1 MTICLGVGL
10 FGFIFLG
17 TSVLP
22 IPECLFPSLGLG
34 SFQPQFF
41 SVCFWLLFLFLL
53 LLQSPICIDWQAL
66 HYSIGLLYCFF
77 KKFGFLSAVL
87 NGWFPL
93 FYLPLRYPIGAVSKA
108 DKWRHKSAYLRFQSR
123 CRMWAACWCF
133 PQTCRG
139 GTKSSESVQEKR
151 LLRRPPSLPSMLI
164 NKGASLLWWA
174 YLHFIY
180 VFSRPLSCPFIWDIT
195 FCFFMMINFL

>member
-108 DKWRHKSAYLRFQSR
+108 DSEGINLHTSGFSPA
-123 CRMWAACWCF
+123 AACGQPADAF
-133 PQTCRG
+133 P
-139 GTKSSESVQEKR
+139 KLAEVAPS
-151 LLRRPPSLPSMLI
+151 LLRVCR
-164 NKGASLLWWA
+164 KRG
-174 YLHFIY
+174 F
-180 VFSRPLSCPFIWDIT
+180 
-195 FCFFMMINFL
+195 